1 MSPNHKPLVWLH
13 GEVKTPPFSKKARLL
28 AGFLLRSLQKGDVL
42 GMPDSRTMGSIA
54 ARCHELR
61 LPDGRVDWR
70 IIYRVDPDAIL
81 IFAVFSKKT
90 QKTPKKVIESCR
102 DRLKRYD
109 ELTTE
114 K

>member
-1 MSPNHKPLVWLH
+1 
-13 GEVKTPPFSKKARLL
+13 
-28 AGFLLRSLQKGDVL
+28 
-42 GMPDSRTMGSIA
+42 MPDSRKMGSIA

-81 IFAVFSKKT
+81 ILAVFSKKS